1 MAATEGMFA
10 DRGAK
15 READSAAPGAPAG
28 GRPRPTQQAEA
39 TRVPHDNDAEMLPF
53 HALMCKFMLAQGLSS
68 RMLISACIDVI
79 SLLSSSVWAIS
90 ATAEGKGYSERTKG
104 RKGHD
109 EGPPHPHI
117 WNSLLMAT
125 AKDPALEPGDQD
137 LLNAYAQ
144 AWKGK
149 GPLALC
155 DEIRCCRTK
164 KCFDTKYLNL
174 FVKVR
179 EGTQSAVV
187 WGIIK
192 KRMVLTGSIMREG
205 LAPQSNMEREIE
217 KFLELFKSR

>member
-15 READSAAPGAPAG
+15 READAAAPGMPTG
-28 GRPRPTQQAEA
+28 GRPRPTQRAEE
-39 TRVPHDNDAEMLPF
+39 TKVPNDNDAEIVPF
-53 HALMCKFMLAQGLSS
+53 HALMCKFMLAQGLSN

-125 AKDPALEPGDQD
+125 AKDPALEQGDRD

-144 AWKGK
+144 EWRGK

-155 DEIRCCRTK
+155 DEVRCCRTK